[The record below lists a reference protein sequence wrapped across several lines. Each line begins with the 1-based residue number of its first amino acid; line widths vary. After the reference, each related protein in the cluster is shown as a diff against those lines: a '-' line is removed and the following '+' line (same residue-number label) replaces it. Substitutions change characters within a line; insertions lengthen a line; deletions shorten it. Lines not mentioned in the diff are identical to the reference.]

1 MQVVCIFYPT
11 GLVNARVMLMI
22 MPKIDVRTT
31 PNRHFVVMK
40 TNPKLGNLNQNKKQ
54 RKKGETNKNST
65 NILDED
71 MGELKPYLHRLHH
84 PPPVIPW
91 RL

>member
-84 PPPVIPW
+84 PPVIPW
-91 RL
+91 HL